1 MGEKVTTLQS
11 APDGPRT
18 NRRSI
23 LRVARIALTILL
35 GLTLAGIVFFHAVSG
50 TWAFNL
56 GWNPRA
62 EQGSEQ
68 QQFYLQGVREAGT
81 LLAGW
86 RRETK
91 MSDVPFPE
99 FFWTLG
105 KPVATMSRQGP
116 SLEMSSLRTYTGGV
130 FLQSEDRPER
140 GFHARYLYVRFW
152 LPELVLGLL
161 LAAVWVPSL
170 FKKQTPPPRTV
181 EAS

>member
-1 MGEKVTTLQS
+1 MTTSRL
-11 APDGPRT
+11 APEVSPAG
-18 NRRSI
+18 RRSVR
-23 LRVARIALTILL
+23 RVVRIVLTAAL
-35 GLTLAGIVFFHAVSG
+35 GAALAGVVFLHAVSG

-62 EQGSEQ
+62 KQGSDQ
-68 QQFYLQGVREAGT
+68 QQFYFQGVRETGT

-86 RRETK
+86 RREPK

-105 KPVATMSRQGP
+105 KPMSNMAIASG
-116 SLEMSSLRTYTGGV
+116 LSSEAVFPRPYRVGI

-140 GFHARYLYVRFW
+140 GFHARYLYVRLW
-152 LPELVLGLL
+152 LLELFLGLL
-161 LAAVWVPSL
+161 LAALWVPSL
-170 FKKQTPPPRTV
+170 LRLKRTPPPQTA